1 VLVNNAGYSHF
12 NKLMW
17 KITVEEFDGGFAVNL
32 VAAVTFLA
40 SDDADF
46 VTGTSLNVDGGRS
59 V

>member
-1 VLVNNAGYSHF
+1 VLVKNAGYSHF
-12 NKLMW
+12 NKLMR
-17 KITVEEFDGGFAVNL
+17 KIAVEESDGGFAVNP
-32 VAAVTFLA
+32 VPAVTFLA